1 MQIVAA
7 DIGGT
12 NARFA
17 LADIADGRVVAL
29 GEVVTLATDRHASLE
44 TAWAAFAAQQ
54 STPLPRAAAI
64 AVASPIR
71 GDVIKFTNNPWM
83 IQPALLNQRL
93 ALDTHLLVNDFG
105 AVAHAVAQADDA
117 HFLHLAGPDQ
127 PLPGAGVVTV
137 CGPGT
142 GLGVAQL
149 VRAAGRYS
157 VLETEGGH
165 IDWAPLDA
173 LEDAVLHRLRATFT
187 RVSAERVASGP
198 GLGALYA
205 AMASVEGRAIVQFD
219 DELPIWR
226 AAQEGSDPLAVAA
239 LDRFF
244 LILGAVAGDL
254 ALAHGAR
261 AVVIGGGLGYR
272 LRERFAAS
280 GFAERFVAKGRF
292 RNMMAA
298 MPVKLITH
306 PQSGLFGAAAA
317 FAQAQTGVAA

>member
-17 LADIADGRVVAL
+17 LADVADGRVVAL
-29 GEVVTLATDRHASLE
+29 GDPVTLPTERHASLE
-44 TAWAAFAAQQ
+44 TAWAAFAALQPR
-54 STPLPRAAAI
+54 PLPRAAALAI
-64 AVASPIR
+64 ASPIR
-71 GDVIKFTNNPWM
+71 GEVIKFTNNPWV
-83 IQPALLNQRL
+83 IQPALLAARL
-93 ALDTHLLVNDFG
+93 GLDRHLLVNDFG
-105 AVAHAVAQADDA
+105 AVAHAVAQAGA
-117 HFLHLAGPDQ
+117 EHFRHLAGPDQ
-127 PLPGAGVVTV
+127 PLPDTGVVTV

-149 VRAAGRYS
+149 VLRPDRYQ

-165 IDWAPLDA
+165 MDWAPLDA
-173 LEDAVLHRLRATFT
+173 LEDEILRRLRRTFT
-187 RVSAERVASGP
+187 RVSAERIATGP
-198 GLGALYA
+198 GLAALYG
-205 AMASVEGRAIVQFD
+205 AMAAIEGRPVAAPD
-219 DELPIWR
+219 DELPIWT
-226 AAQEGSDPLAVAA
+226 AALEGTDPLAVAA

-244 LILGAVAGDL
+244 LVLGAVAGDL

-292 RNMMAA
+292 RDMMANL
-298 MPVKLITH
+298 PVKLITH
-306 PQSGLFGAAAA
+306 PQPGLFGAAAA
-317 FAQAQTGVAA
+317 FAQAHTEPRS

>member
-17 LADIADGRVVAL
+17 LAEIANGRVL
-29 GEVVTLATDRHASLE
+29 SMGDPVTLATDRHASLE
-44 TAWAAFAAQQ
+44 TAWAAFAARQAA
-54 STPLPRAAAI
+54 PLPRAAALAI
-64 AVASPIR
+64 ASPIR
-71 GDVIKFTNNPWM
+71 GEVIKFTNNPWV
-83 IQPALLNQRL
+83 IQPALLAGRL
-93 ALDTHLLVNDFG
+93 GLDTHLLVNDFG
-105 AVAHAVAQADDA
+105 AVAHAVAQADDT
-117 HFLHLAGPDQ
+117 HFQHLAGPDQ
-127 PLPGAGVVTV
+127 PLPKAGVVTV

-149 VRAAGRYS
+149 VRAGGRYS

-165 IDWAPLDA
+165 MDWAPLDA
-173 LEDAVLHRLRATFT
+173 LEDAMLHRLRASYT

-198 GLGALYA
+198 GLAALYA
-205 AMASVEGRAIVQFD
+205 AMAAIEGRAIVQSD

-226 AAQEGSDPLAVAA
+226 AAQDGSDPLAVAA

-261 AVVIGGGLGYR
+261 AVVIAGGLGYR
-272 LRERFAAS
+272 LRDRFAAS

-292 RNMMAA
+292 RDMMAA

-306 PQSGLFGAAAA
+306 PQPGLFGAAAA
-317 FAQAQTGVAA
+317 FAQAHRDAAA

>member
-17 LADIADGRVVAL
+17 LAEIADGRVLSL
-29 GEVVTLATDRHASLE
+29 GDPVTLATDRHASLE

-54 STPLPRAAAI
+54 PAPLPRAAAL

-71 GDVIKFTNNPWM
+71 GDVIKFTNNPWV
-83 IQPALLNQRL
+83 IQPALLNARL
-93 ALDTHLLVNDFG
+93 ELDTHLLVNDFG
-105 AVAHAVAQADDA
+105 AVAHAVAQADPA
-117 HFLHLAGPDQ
+117 HFQHLAGPDQ
-127 PLPGAGVVTV
+127 PLPPTGTVTV

-149 VRAAGRYS
+149 VRTGGRYT

-165 IDWAPLDA
+165 MDWAPLDA
-173 LEDAVLHRLRATFT
+173 LEDAILHRLRTSFT

-198 GLGALYA
+198 GLGALYT
-205 AMASVEGRAIVQFD
+205 AMAAVEGRAIVQSD
-219 DELPIWR
+219 DELPIWQ
-226 AAQEGSDPLAVAA
+226 AAQDGSDPLAVAA

-244 LILGAVAGDL
+244 LVLGAVAGDL
-254 ALAHGAR
+254 ALAHGAG
-261 AVVIGGGLGYR
+261 AVVIAGGLGYR
-272 LRERFAAS
+272 LRDRFALS

-292 RNMMAA
+292 RHLMAA
-298 MPVKLITH
+298 LPVKLITH
-306 PQSGLFGAAAA
+306 PQPGLFGAAAA
-317 FAQAQTGVAA
+317 FAQAQMEATA